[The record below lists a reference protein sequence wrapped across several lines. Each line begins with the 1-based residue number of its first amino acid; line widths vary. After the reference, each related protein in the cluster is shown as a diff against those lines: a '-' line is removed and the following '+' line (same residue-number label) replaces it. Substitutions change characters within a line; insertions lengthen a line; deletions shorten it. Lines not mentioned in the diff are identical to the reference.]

1 MSLLTDPVFWI
12 LYDAFLVSVLVAPW
26 FRHPRSATSQCK
38 MAWDRNVKKVFA
50 VLFLLVASL
59 AVAQEP
65 EAKRDPKVLVQE
77 GVALFDAGKYDDAI
91 AKYNQALAS
100 DPQNQAARYEL
111 ALAFTSKSDFKKC
124 RETLEPVIAI
134 RSAQSG
140 MIYNAYANCLDASGE
155 RVRAIAVYRQGLL
168 ISPDEPQLQYNLAI
182 SLLAKNKPT
191 EAREARGLLEREL
204 VSRPAHAS
212 GHYALARLFQAQHF
226 SVPAIFE
233 YLRFLTLEPSTPRS
247 KTSAAAA
254 IALMNGFVKVEGKDV
269 KITLDPSRG
278 DEGDFGVAEMMLGL
292 SGAAAQMAEESKSK
306 LEIETLAEQLDVI
319 VSMLTES
326 SEPRQNF
333 TAQTNLPFFGAMR
346 DKNLIEPFVYV
357 GFSSLDLPGTRDWI
371 ARNKRRVEAYQ
382 RWVEANGREKPI
394 PVPQ

>member
-1 MSLLTDPVFWI
+1 VT
-12 LYDAFLVSVLVAPW
+12 
-26 FRHPRSATSQCK
+26 
-38 MAWDRNVKKVFA
+38 KVFA
-50 VLFLLVASL
+50 VLFLLGASL
-59 AVAQEP
+59 AVAQER

-91 AKYNQALAS
+91 AKYNEALAS

-140 MIYNAYANCLDASGE
+140 MIYNAFANCLDASGE
-155 RVRAIAVYRQGLL
+155 RDRAIEIYRKGLV
-168 ISPDEPQLQYNLAI
+168 ISPDDPQLQYNLAI
-182 SLLAKNKPT
+182 SLLAKNKPG
-191 EAREARGLLEREL
+191 EARVLLEREL

-269 KITLDPSRG
+269 KITIDPSRG
-278 DEGDFGVAEMMLGL
+278 DEGDFGVAEMML
-292 SGAAAQMAEESKSK
+292 GAAAQMAEESKSK
-306 LEIETLAEQLDVI
+306 LEIETLVEQLDVI

>member
-1 MSLLTDPVFWI
+1 M
-12 LYDAFLVSVLVAPW
+12 
-26 FRHPRSATSQCK
+26 
-38 MAWDRNVKKVFA
+38 KKVFA

-91 AKYNQALAS
+91 AKYNEALAS
-100 DPQNQAARYEL
+100 DPRNQAARYEL
-111 ALAFTSKSDFKKC
+111 ALAFTSKSDFTKC
-124 RETLEPVIAI
+124 RETLEPLIPI
-134 RSAQSG
+134 RSPESG
-140 MIYNAYANCLDASGE
+140 MIHNAYANCLDASGE

-182 SLLAKNKPT
+182 SLMAKNKPA

-204 VSRPAHAS
+204 VTRPAHTS

-269 KITLDPSRG
+269 KITIDPSRG

-292 SGAAAQMAEESKSK
+292 SGAASQMAEESKGK
-306 LEIETLAEQLDVI
+306 LEIEKLAEQLDVI

-333 TAQTNLPFFGAMR
+333 TAQTNFPFFGAMR
-346 DKNLIEPFVYV
+346 DKNLIEPFVYF